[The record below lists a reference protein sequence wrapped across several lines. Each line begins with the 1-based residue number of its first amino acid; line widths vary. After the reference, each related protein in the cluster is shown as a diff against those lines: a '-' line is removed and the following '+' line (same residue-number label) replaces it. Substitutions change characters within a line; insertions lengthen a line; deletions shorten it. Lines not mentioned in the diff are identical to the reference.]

1 MSDEPDTT
9 ADRYDWERIIRRAR
23 LGAPT
28 KAVALAMATYADRD
42 GSRVFPGVARL
53 AAVTEYSERSVRGSL
68 TKLRDLGLIE
78 RVLKGGHRGVQA
90 FTDVHRLAIPVDL
103 FERVDMLPVTEE
115 AIPQPA
121 GGAAW
126 QESQAAPR
134 AAQPAGGAAQPAPD
148 DTPTGTWCTP
158 PVVTSHTPTQ
168 IPTDDSFFGT
178 EVQTAREDFAEGN
191 VVALVRGGVR

>member
-9 ADRYDWERIIRRAR
+9 ATRYDWERIIRRAR

-42 GSRVFPGVARL
+42 GSRVYPGVARL
-53 AAVTEYSERSVRGSL
+53 SAVTELSERSVRGAL
-68 TKLRDLGLIE
+68 KKLRDLGLIE
-78 RVLKGGHRGVQA
+78 RTFSGGHRGVNS

-103 FERVDMLPVTEE
+103 FEVVEMLPVAEL
-115 AIPQPA
+115 PQSQPA

-126 QESQAAPR
+126 DQSQAAPG

-148 DTPTGTWCTP
+148 DTPTGTRCTP
-158 PVVTSHTPTQ
+158 PVVTNHQPTHPQ
-168 IPTDDSFFGT
+168 TQNSSFGT
-178 EVQTAREDFAEGN
+178 QVQTAHEDLGGK
-191 VVALVRGGVR
+191 VVSMNGWGGRR